1 MYGWLW
7 RKLPGDLT
15 GKVFGSVVL
24 LVGALALLFF
34 VVFPFVEPRLPWN
47 DVTVNTPSVGPTPAL
62 SPAASPS
69 TAAPPST
76 AVPSSTA
83 APTTLPPG

>member
-47 DVTVNTPSVGPTPAL
+47 DVTVNTPSVGP
-62 SPAASPS
+62 SPASSPTASP
-69 TAAPPST
+69 T

-83 APTTLPPG
+83 VPSATAGPTTLPPG